1 MTGQV
6 CNYPA
11 GHLASV
17 DLAFAPNGRSPSVSL
32 QHQSMPGTNAADGL
46 FNIVSVA
53 FPGEL
58 SILFSLL
65 RIILI

>member
-11 GHLASV
+11 QPSASV
-17 DLAFAPNGRSPSVSL
+17 GLAFAPNGRSPSVSL
-32 QHQSMPGTNAADGL
+32 PHRSMPGVSAADGL

-58 SILFSLL
+58 SILLAY
-65 RIILI
+65 